1 MAENIIMIAGLI
13 LSAALLYY
21 AIGRLFD
28 TIDPPRPEKTET
40 AEEKYQIALE
50 DLVFARELSRF
61 LKPEDCRYLTGTTE
75 EIMTEIETDRV
86 DMAVLNREH
95 GECGREMNHVRV
107 QYYASVLALREND
120 IDIQLLKHQAR
131 TIEVYYKDRFAPV
144 IAQMMDKGVI
154 VRT

>member
-1 MAENIIMIAGLI
+1 MAENIIMIAGLV

-28 TIDPPRPEKTET
+28 TIDPPRPAET
-40 AEEKYQIALE
+40 TEEKYRIALE

-61 LKPEDCRYLTGTTE
+61 LKPDECRYLTGTVR
-75 EIMTEIETDRV
+75 EIAAEMETGRV
-86 DMAVLNREH
+86 DLAVLNSES
-95 GECGREMNHVRV
+95 GECGRKMNHIRV
-107 QYYASVLALREND
+107 QYYASVLALQENG

-144 IAQMMDKGVI
+144 ITQMMDKGVI
-154 VRT
+154 VRA